1 MRIVSGIQP
10 TGPLHLGNYLG
21 AVKNW
26 LDLQSKHDCLFFV
39 ADYHSLTENYDPRQK
54 PNQIYELAAELLAL
68 GLDPK
73 KCTLFVQSDV
83 SEVTELAWVFN
94 TLVSMPELSRM
105 TQFKDKSTRQ
115 EQNTKPR
122 TVTPT
127 QIGGSGARV
136 NVGLFDYPV
145 LQAADILIYDGEAVP
160 VGQDQVQHVELT
172 RDIACDFNRKFGKTF
187 PEPKSLLTKN
197 PRVMSLLEPEKKMS
211 KSLGEAHYI
220 ALTDDPE
227 TIKKK
232 IARAITDAGPALSGP
247 EALIAPSGPEAP
259 RALRA
264 QQALQAGKPAS
275 SLRASVSERGNLITM
290 SNGTRNLFTLLDQF
304 GTKSDIT
311 KFQNAYQNKTIK
323 YAELKE
329 TLSLL
334 ISKYF
339 TDFRKK
345 RANLLSDKNKLDKIL
360 SSGAKA
366 ARDLA
371 QKKMKEVRKKI
382 GLIH

>member
-10 TGPLHLGNYLG
+10 TGPLHIGNYLG
-21 AVKNW
+21 AIKNW
-26 LDLQSKHDCLFFV
+26 LDLQLKHNCLFFI

-54 PNQIYELAAELLAL
+54 SNQIYELTAELLAL
-68 GLDPK
+68 GVDPK

-83 SEVTELAWVFN
+83 PEVTELAWIFN

-105 TQFKDKSTRQ
+105 TQFKDKSARQ
-115 EQNTKPR
+115 ASN
-122 TVTPT
+122 
-127 QIGGSGARV
+127 I

-145 LQAADILIYDGEAVP
+145 LQAADILIYAGETVP

-172 RDIACDFNRKFGKTF
+172 RDIARNFNRKFGKVF
-187 PEPKSLLTKN
+187 HEPKPLLTKN

-220 ALTDDPE
+220 ALADEPE

-232 IARAITDAGPALSGP
+232 IARAVTDTGPT
-247 EALIAPSGPEAP
+247 LIVPEAP
-259 RALRA
+259 KALRV
-264 QQALQAGKPAS
+264 QPTTCNLQPSTLYK
-275 SLRASVSERGNLITM
+275 M
-290 SNGTRNLFTLLDQF
+290 SPGVRNLFALLDQF
-304 GTKSDIT
+304 GTTSHIT

-323 YAELKE
+323 YSELKE
-329 TLSLL
+329 ALSIL

-339 TDFRKK
+339 ADFRKK
-345 RANLLSDKNKLDKIL
+345 RMALLSNKNRLDKIL
-360 SSGAKA
+360 YSGTKVAKN
-366 ARDLA
+366 LA
-371 QKKMKEVRKKI
+371 QAKMKEVRKKI